1 VPDVPIGSVNT
12 PHNPL
17 PEVSVALQGTLDTF
31 ALPDVLRLLAST
43 KKSGRLLVQG
53 DRGSGSLW
61 LHDGGVV
68 NGEASMAATDTSTDV
83 LFELLRLE
91 DGSFLFDPDDLAASP
106 TDPTEVEGLITD
118 SQQLFDEWRELAQTI
133 PSLDVTI
140 TLADDLPDE
149 QTVVTR
155 ERWRHLVA
163 IGHGTTVRQLGETL
177 DLRELPVCRA
187 VSGLIDDGLI
197 VISTDAAAPASARV
211 DSDLPT
217 LGDAPDEAGLFGDD
231 AATDDLPEPLPGDS
245 GGAEGEVPPDPFV
258 EAVTGLRAGDG
269 ESLAD
274 VEPSLPEWPDANPEQ
289 RARVAHRWEQL
300 TDDERAVLVVA
311 ARKADPVA
319 IDAALDVVPDG
330 HIDREV
336 LRQFLLSVR
345 N

>member
-1 VPDVPIGSVNT
+1 
-12 PHNPL
+12 
-17 PEVSVALQGTLDTF
+17 
-31 ALPDVLRLLAST
+31 
-43 KKSGRLLVQG
+43 VQG

-83 LFELLRLE
+83 LFELLRLD

-133 PSLDVTI
+133 PSLDVTV
-140 TLADDLPDE
+140 TLAEDLPDE

-163 IGHGTTVRQLGETL
+163 IGHGTTVRHLGDTL

-187 VSGLIDDGLI
+187 VSGLAEDGLI
-197 VISTDAAAPASARV
+197 VISTDASAPSAARGGDA
-211 DSDLPT
+211 DLPT
-217 LGDAPDEAGLFGDD
+217 LGDAPDEGGLFGDD
-231 AATDDLPEPLPGDS
+231 AATDDLPEPLPGAS
-245 GGAEGEVPPDPFV
+245 GESDDGEVPVDPFA
-258 EAVTGLRAGDG
+258 EAVAGPRADDG
-269 ESLAD
+269 E
-274 VEPSLPEWPDANPEQ
+274 PDADELLGVPVWPGAAPAD
-289 RARVAHRWEQL
+289 RARMAHEWEQL
-300 TDDERAVLVVA
+300 SDDERAVLVAA

-319 IDAALDVVPDG
+319 IEAALNVVPDG
-330 HIDREV
+330 HIDRDV
-336 LRQFLLSVR
+336 LRQFLSSVR

>member
-1 VPDVPIGSVNT
+1 
-12 PHNPL
+12 
-17 PEVSVALQGTLDTF
+17 VALQGTLDTF

-83 LFELLRLE
+83 LFELLRLD

-133 PSLDVTI
+133 PSLDVTV

-149 QTVVTR
+149 QTIVSR

-163 IGHGTTVRQLGETL
+163 IGHGTTVRQLGDTL

-187 VSGLIDDGLI
+187 VSGLAEDGLI
-197 VISTDAAAPASARV
+197 VISTDGAAPTARGG
-211 DSDLPT
+211 DADLPT
-217 LGDAPDEAGLFGDD
+217 LGDAPDEGGLFDDD
-231 AATDDLPEPLPGDS
+231 AATDDLPEPLPGAS
-245 GGAEGEVPPDPFV
+245 GEDDDGGVPVDPFA
-258 EAVTGLRAGDG
+258 EAVAGPRAGDG
-269 ESLAD
+269 EPHAD
-274 VEPSLPEWPDANPEQ
+274 ELLGVPEWPGADPVEQ
-289 RARVAHRWEQL
+289 KRVAHEWEQL
-300 TDDERAVLVVA
+300 SDDERAVLVAA

-319 IDAALDVVPDG
+319 IEAALNVVPDG
-330 HIDREV
+330 HIDRDV
-336 LRQFLLSVR
+336 LRQFLSSVR